1 MNKKLM
7 AVTTGAATLTLALA
21 GCSSSSNDKVDAYA
35 KSVCDQVQPQLKK
48 IQDASNSIASVSSG
62 DHKPEDVKNTDSTA
76 FGQISGAY
84 KALADAVNKAGAPPV
99 NNGATL
105 QQNAVKQLNDTAGSY
120 DNLKKAVD
128 GLNTSD
134 QGKFADGLK
143 SVVGQLTN
151 VGRSGDDALNKLQSG
166 DVGKAMAKQPG
177 CQKPSPAN
185 PQSPSGAAGNPGASQ
200 PPSAQPSGGSSA
212 RPSASDSAKPSAKP
226 SGSASPS
233 PSKSS

>member
-1 MNKKLM
+1 M

-21 GCSSSSNDKVDAYA
+21 GCSSSSNDKVDKYA

-62 DHKPEDVKNTDSTA
+62 DHKPEDVKNTDSAA
-76 FGQISGAY
+76 FSQISSAY
-84 KALADAVNKAGAPPV
+84 KALADAVDKAGAPPV

-105 QQNAVKQLNDTAGSY
+105 QQNAVKQLNDTAGAY
-120 DNLKKAVD
+120 GTLKKDVD

-143 SVVGQLTN
+143 GVVGQLSN
-151 VGRSGDDALNKLQSG
+151 VGKSGDDALNKLQSG

-177 CQKPSPAN
+177 CQKPSPAAGAAN
-185 PQSPSGAAGNPGASQ
+185 SPSGAAGNPESSQ
-200 PPSAQPSGGSSA
+200 T
-212 RPSASDSAKPSAKP
+212 PSASSSAHPSAKP
-226 SGSASPS
+226 SSHPSGSASAA

>member
-21 GCSSSSNDKVDAYA
+21 GCSSSSSNDKVDAYA
-35 KSVCDQVQPQLKK
+35 KSVCDQVQPQLKR

-62 DHKPEDVKNTDSTA
+62 DHKPEDVKSTDSAA
-76 FGQISGAY
+76 FGQISSAY

-120 DNLKKAVD
+120 DTLKKAVD

-143 SVVGQLTN
+143 GIVGQLSN
-151 VGRSGDDALNKLQSG
+151 VGKSGDDALNKLQSG

-185 PQSPSGAAGNPGASQ
+185 PQSPSGAAGNPGDSQ
-200 PPSAQPSGGSSA
+200 PPSARPSGASSA
-212 RPSASDSAKPSAKP
+212 RPSAGDSAKPSGKP
-226 SGSASPS
+226 SPS

>member
-7 AVTTGAATLTLALA
+7 AVTSGAATLTLALA
-21 GCSSSSNDKVDAYA
+21 GCSSSSNDKVDKYA

-62 DHKPEDVKNTDSTA
+62 DHKPEDVKNTDSAA
-76 FGQISGAY
+76 FAQISGAY

-105 QQNAVKQLNDTAGSY
+105 QQNAVKQLNDTAGAY
-120 DNLKKAVD
+120 GTLKKDVD

-143 SVVGQLTN
+143 GVVGQLTN
-151 VGRSGDDALNKLQSG
+151 VGKSGDDALNKLQSG

-177 CQKPSPAN
+177 CQKPSAAPGAAN
-185 PQSPSGAAGNPGASQ
+185 SPSGAAGNPGSSQ
-200 PPSAQPSGGSSA
+200 A
-212 RPSASDSAKPSAKP
+212 PSASSSAHPSAKP
-226 SGSASPS
+226 SSHPSGSASAA